1 MSHFWTKLLEYDD
14 AEPMDDI
21 YWAAVDPKGNGPRLV
36 FQRVDDRPVEKSP
49 VHLDLHVDDLDGAA
63 ATVTAMGGTRIDQ
76 APINEAGS
84 TWMRFE
90 DPEGNVF
97 CLVLARSNS

>member
-1 MSHFWTKLLEYDD
+1 MSRFWATLLEYDD
-14 AEPMDDI
+14 AQPMDDV
-21 YWAAVDPKGNGPRLV
+21 YWAAEDPRGDGPRLV
-36 FQRVDDRPVEKSP
+36 FQRVDDLPVEKSP
-49 VHLDLHVDDLDGAA
+49 IHLDLHVDDLETAA

-76 APINEAGS
+76 SPITEAGS
-84 TWMRFE
+84 TWIRLE